1 MRVLV
6 LGNTG
11 MLGNAVY
18 FYLNNNTTFTVDTI
32 DFRWSTDNF
41 KNYVINYDGD
51 YIINCIGAIPQRTNS
66 FEINYELPI
75 WLEENASCRI
85 IHPGTDCEIDDDDYG
100 KSKRRAATILSLKPT
115 RTKIIKT
122 SLIGHELKTKV
133 SLLDWFLNSNT
144 EVFGYTK
151 AMWNGVT
158 TLQWAKECAKLMS
171 NWKKYD
177 NCSIISSECI
187 SKYELLNIIKQV
199 YEKDIEINKN
209 DSVEVNKC
217 LLDSLYKKPIRE
229 QLIELREFYGNIE

>member
-115 RTKIIKT
+115 RTKI
-122 SLIGHELKTKV
+122 LK
-133 SLLDWFLNSNT
+133 
-144 EVFGYTK
+144 
-151 AMWNGVT
+151 
-158 TLQWAKECAKLMS
+158 Q
-171 NWKKYD
+171 
-177 NCSIISSECI
+177 
-187 SKYELLNIIKQV
+187 
-199 YEKDIEINKN
+199 
-209 DSVEVNKC
+209 
-217 LLDSLYKKPIRE
+217 
-229 QLIELREFYGNIE
+229 